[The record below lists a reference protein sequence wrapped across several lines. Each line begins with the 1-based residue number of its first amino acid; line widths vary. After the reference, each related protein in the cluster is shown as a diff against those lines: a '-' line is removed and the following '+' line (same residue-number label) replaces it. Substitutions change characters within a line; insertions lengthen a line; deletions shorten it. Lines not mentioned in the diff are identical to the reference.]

1 MSTIK
6 FFRTLLVCGFVI
18 SLYAVA
24 GNRET
29 SSGGSGLTRQAQD
42 VDGDDGG
49 DFPSGKSHRSHLT
62 RIEITAKV
70 SPAFAGKSFGKI
82 GQYELLIG
90 KAYGEADPHS
100 PRNAFVT
107 DLADAPRNRAGLVE
121 YSMDV
126 AILKPIDMAKAN
138 GTLVYDVVNRGAKG
152 LAPLR
157 QLNGDGSFDK
167 TTGVGPVGVGLEQG
181 QVIVWSGWQADIDS
195 SADATGLGLMA
206 AKFPIAT
213 GAGGK
218 PITGTV
224 IDEFVLDTAIAP
236 TATSFDATLSYTPAE
251 ADVTKL
257 RLTVQQRAD
266 ESPVTLPSSQMAFI
280 GAKTVRVQRAAGYD
294 LGAIYRIT
302 YTGKDPIV
310 AGLSFVSVRD
320 LISFL
325 RHAAKDTAGN
335 PNPLAVGHHSA
346 IRTTIGAGF
355 SQGGRFVR
363 VFIYLDFNEDERG
376 RRVFD
381 GMIPVGGGAKLGF
394 FHQRFAQPGR
404 GADAQ
409 HDARGYP
416 GAQFPFTYPTLTDP
430 VTGKM
435 DGVLARCSRSESCPK
450 VMQLDSDSE
459 QWQAQGSLVV
469 TDTLGKPV
477 QLPDTVRSYVAAGT
491 PHLTPGGVASGTLP
505 ANAAMCENTGN
516 PLSWAPLYRALIL
529 DLEAWLVAGTAPPD
543 SRNPATEAEGRVSI
557 ETLAASYPKIPGYE
571 FTRLYATLQL
581 VDFSTDPWQTLLN
594 PAPYPISFLRVN
606 ADGNAY
612 DGVVLPEVAVPI
624 ATYSGRTTR
633 KEGYAKGDLCPLL
646 YGAAFPFAKTVAE
659 RTATGDPR
667 PSIQERYASEADYRA
682 KLKAVADQL
691 VKQRLMLPVDAEVY
705 NSFVLPH

>member
-1 MSTIK
+1 MSMIR

-18 SLYAVA
+18 SLHA
-24 GNRET
+24 GAENIGI
-29 SSGGSGLTRQAQD
+29 SSGGSSLTRQAQD
-42 VDGDDGG
+42 VDEDNGG
-49 DFPSGKSHRSHLT
+49 DSSSGKSHRSHLT

-70 SPAFAGKSFGKI
+70 SPAFAGTSFGKV

-90 KAYGEADPHS
+90 KAYGEADPDS
-100 PRNAFVT
+100 PRNAPVT
-107 DLADAPRNRAGLVE
+107 DLAGAPRNRDGLVE

-126 AILKPIDMAKAN
+126 AILKPIDMGKAN
-138 GTLVYDVVNRGAKG
+138 GTLIYDVANGGRKS

-167 TTGVGPVGVGLEQG
+167 TTGVGPAGVGLEQG
-181 QVIVWSGWQADIDS
+181 QVIVWSGWQGDFS
-195 SADATGLGLMA
+195 STADATGGGLIA

-213 GAGGK
+213 GAGGE

-224 IDEFVLDTAIAP
+224 IDEFLLDAFP
-236 TATSFDATLSYTPAE
+236 PSATSFDATLSFPPVE

-257 RLTVQQRAD
+257 RLTVQQRAGD
-266 ESPVTLPSSQMAFI
+266 SPVTLPSSQMAFI

-310 AGLSFVSVRD
+310 EGLSFVSIRD
-320 LISFL
+320 LVSFL
-325 RHAAKDTAGN
+325 RKEAKDSAGN
-335 PNPLAVGHHSA
+335 PNPLAVGGHSA
-346 IRTTIGAGF
+346 IQTTIGAGY
-355 SQGGRFVR
+355 SQGGHFVR
-363 VFIYLDFNEDERG
+363 DFIYLDFNQDEHG

-381 GMIPVGGGAKLGF
+381 GMMVVGAGAKRGF
-394 FHQRFAQPGR
+394 FHERFAQPARTTDG
-404 GADAQ
+404 Q
-409 HDARGYP
+409 HEVRGYP

-435 DGVLARCSRSESCPK
+435 DGILARCGRSESCPK
-450 VMQLDSDSE
+450 VMQLDSEGE
-459 QWQAQGSLVV
+459 QWTQAGSLVV

-477 QLPDTVRSYVAAGT
+477 QLPDSVRSYVSAGT

-505 ANAAMCENTGN
+505 ANAPFCENTGN
-516 PLSWAPLYRALIL
+516 PLSWAPLYRALLL
-529 DLEAWLVAGTAPPD
+529 DLEAWLTEGIAPPD
-543 SRNPATEAEGRVSI
+543 SRNPATEADGRVSI
-557 ETLAASYPKIPGYE
+557 DTLAASYPKIPGYE
-571 FTRLYATLQL
+571 FSKLYATLQL

-612 DGVVLPEVAVPI
+612 DVIVLPEVAVPI
-624 ATYSGRTTR
+624 ATYAGRTTR
-633 KEGYAKGDLCPLL
+633 KEGYAKGDLCPGL
-646 YGAAFPFAKTVAE
+646 YGAAFPFAKTMAE
-659 RTATGDPR
+659 RIATDDPR

-691 VKQRLMLPVDAEVY
+691 VKQRLMLPVDAESY
-705 NSFVLPH
+705 NEFVLPR